1 MLRCVRVIGW
11 AGRRWFRMAQDIQES
26 DYIALAELRHRIRE
40 FVRSSDGAAKEAGLQ
55 PQQYQLLLALRAIP
69 PKPEATVGRLAQ
81 CLSLKHHS
89 VVGLIDRLESRGY
102 VRRRRNAE
110 NRREVLIQLLPLGR
124 RTLDKVVRQRLHELR
139 ASGQA
144 LVASIAAILDGNRAG
159 QELRESLEGSGAKS
173 SRPQR
178 ELR

>member
-1 MLRCVRVIGW
+1 
-11 AGRRWFRMAQDIQES
+11 
-26 DYIALAELRHRIRE
+26 
-40 FVRSSDGAAKEAGLQ
+40 
-55 PQQYQLLLALRAIP
+55 
-69 PKPEATVGRLAQ
+69 
-81 CLSLKHHS
+81 

>member
-1 MLRCVRVIGW
+1 
-11 AGRRWFRMAQDIQES
+11 MAKDIQES

-40 FVRSSDGAAKEAGLQ
+40 FVRSSDEAAKEAGLQ
-55 PQQYQLLLALRAIP
+55 PQQYQLLLALRAISN
-69 PKPEATVGRLAQ
+69 KSEATISRLAET
-81 CLSLKHHS
+81 LYLKHHS

-144 LVASIAAILDGNRAG
+144 LVASIAAILDGTCERREHEHEAGTSVVQSGRAPKDLS
-159 QELRESLEGSGAKS
+159 QFRKQLRAAE
-173 SRPQR
+173 
-178 ELR
+178 

>member
-1 MLRCVRVIGW
+1 
-11 AGRRWFRMAQDIQES
+11 MAQEIQES

-40 FVRSSDGAAKEAGLQ
+40 FVRSSDEAAKEVGLQ

-69 PKPEATVGRLAQ
+69 DKAEATVGRLAQ
-81 CLSLKHHS
+81 SLYLKHHS

-139 ASGQA
+139 VSGQE
-144 LVASIAAILDGNRAG
+144 LVASISAILEGNREG
-159 QELRESLEGSGAKS
+159 QEVRQNSESRAVKS
-173 SRPQR
+173 SRPER
-178 ELR
+178 ELRRSQKQQIVAH